1 MSGKGEIEKK
11 LEDFVENSFKK
22 FDLTKEGDVMDRNNT
37 EELIKSLMKKYDP
50 NLEAWDQKEFNR
62 MFDLFEEDEGGDA
75 D

>member
-37 EELIKSLMKKYDP
+37 EELIKGLMKKYDT